1 MSTAATATKKN
12 EKLNGESSP
21 PKPPSSSSLVLSSAD
36 FEAAAQMCEHEWMS
50 HASGMSEVGKAAGV
64 ERRGREGG
72 QGNAEKNRFD
82 ADGETVATA
91 SSPPKPPVVAAAA
104 PSSTLD
110 PVAAGAAAPCGA
122 NGAAPT
128 APRAARQQQF
138 AEQIG
143 ATPIDGRASSP
154 LPSTPSSA
162 SDDDD
167 EGLDLVPEQRGA
179 SFRGRRGGTTSSR
192 LPLTSPAI
200 SDGGGLRDEH
210 VEDPWSDDDESED
223 DGRGGRGD
231 AARGT
236 GGAGTDSNGGLGGT
250 PIAALR
256 RRSRKLGGGR
266 GGGSVVRRALLPPP
280 PSASSPGRET
290 KRLEKKEREKKERDR
305 SLRSPGRH
313 FTVVTTASLPWMT
326 GTSVNPTLRSAYL
339 ARALPRSSVT
349 LLLPWLPASQQP
361 SVFPKGVRFETP
373 AQQEAHVREWIRQ
386 RTGFDPPGL
395 RIAWY
400 HARYCPVM
408 KSIFPFGGEKE
419 RHFFFSLF
427 VSRVSFL
434 SFLLSFRFEG
444 GFFSFVPSLFPPL
457 SLSHLFFSSS
467 SFFFPSFLLLLLLL
481 PLLSPSPSS
490 SFSLD
495 THKKNKTKNDETDLT
510 RLVGGGED
518 GRASSSSSITSSSP
532 PSSFD
537 RRDVA
542 ILEEPEHLTWFH
554 SGPRWTRAFVRAIG
568 VAHTNYG
575 DYVSALRGR
584 AAGAA
589 VAAAN
594 RALVAVHCDA
604 VIRLSDALPAL
615 PRARTAFVHGVARG
629 FISAGRDAAPGR
641 GAYFVGK
648 ALWAKGYSELVALLR
663 PDPVGWRDA
672 ARAAREAGSRLA
684 EEWGPADA
692 GAEDLPPEEGGGR
705 GAAPPSVDA
714 FGSGEDADPVRAAAA
729 ASGAPLTLRPGRDHL
744 DPSLRSYRVFVNPS
758 TTDVVATT
766 SAEAL
771 ALGRWLVCPIH
782 PCNEFFSAFGACLR
796 YGDAAGFRLQL
807 CRALSR
813 PPPRLSAEERAS
825 LTWAAA
831 TRRFL
836 DAVEAPAER
845 QRAQNARRRG
855 IFLSAS
861 TASLAGGSSAAGGS
875 SDGDDDESD
884 DEERRFPPTALRN
897 PSEIAAAAAPPP
909 QSKLSRLNTAARA
922 AAAAAAESAMYRLY
936 GFVMRV
942 EASRRLFGAGAFTR
956 VAPALPCGS
965 VDHALERRRPCH
977 ERAHELQ
984 GYRRSR
990 YVGGRG

>member
-21 PKPPSSSSLVLSSAD
+21 PKPPSSSSLVLTSAD

-162 SDDDD
+162 SDD

-231 AARGT
+231 AARGA

-256 RRSRKLGGGR
+256 RRSRKLGSGC

-290 KRLEKKEREKKERDR
+290 KRLEKKERAR

-419 RHFFFSLF
+419 RHFFSLF
-427 VSRVSFL
+427 
-434 SFLLSFRFEG
+434 SFR
-444 GFFSFVPSLFPPL
+444 GFLFFRSFHLSAPFPL
-457 SLSHLFFSSS
+457 SPLL
-467 SFFFPSFLLLLLLL
+467 LLLLLLL
-481 PLLSPSPSS
+481 PLLSPPPSS
-490 SFSLD
+490 SSSPFSSSFFFFLSG
-495 THKKNKTKNDETDLT
+495 HAQKKQKKNDETDLT

-758 TTDVVATT
+758 TSDVVATT

>member
-1 MSTAATATKKN
+1 
-12 EKLNGESSP
+12 
-21 PKPPSSSSLVLSSAD
+21 
-36 FEAAAQMCEHEWMS
+36 MCEHEWMS

-231 AARGT
+231 AARGS

-280 PSASSPGRET
+280 PRRRPREGRRSAS
-290 KRLEKKEREKKERDR
+290 KKKEREKERDR

-419 RHFFFSLF
+419 RHFFSLFSFRGFLFFRSFSLF

-434 SFLLSFRFEG
+434 SFLLSF
-444 GFFSFVPSLFPPL
+444 PL
-457 SLSHLFFSSS
+457 SPLL
-467 SFFFPSFLLLLLLL
+467 LLLLLLL
-481 PLLSPSPSS
+481 PLLSPPP
-490 SFSLD
+490 
-495 THKKNKTKNDETDLT
+495 
-510 RLVGGGED
+510 
-518 GRASSSSSITSSSP
+518 SSSSSPFSSSFFFFLSGHAQKKQNKKRRNRPDP
-532 PSSFD
+532 PRRRRRRRTSFLLLLHHLLLASFLVRPA
-537 RRDVA
+537 RRRHSRGA
-542 ILEEPEHLTWFH
+542 RAPHLVPLRSQVDPGFRR
-554 SGPRWTRAFVRAIG
+554 GPSASRTPTTG
-568 VAHTNYG
+568 TTC
-575 DYVSALRGR
+575 SALRGR

-692 GAEDLPPEEGGGR
+692 GAEDLPPEEG
-705 GAAPPSVDA
+705 
-714 FGSGEDADPVRAAAA
+714 AAAA
-729 ASGAPLTLRPGRDHL
+729 PRPRASTPSARARTPTPSGR
-744 DPSLRSYRVFVNPS
+744 
-758 TTDVVATT
+758 
-766 SAEAL
+766 
-771 ALGRWLVCPIH
+771 
-782 PCNEFFSAFGACLR
+782 
-796 YGDAAGFRLQL
+796 
-807 CRALSR
+807 R
-813 PPPRLSAEERAS
+813 PPPR
-825 LTWAAA
+825 
-831 TRRFL
+831 
-836 DAVEAPAER
+836 
-845 QRAQNARRRG
+845 ARR
-855 IFLSAS
+855 
-861 TASLAGGSSAAGGS
+861 
-875 SDGDDDESD
+875 
-884 DEERRFPPTALRN
+884 
-897 PSEIAAAAAPPP
+897 
-909 QSKLSRLNTAARA
+909 
-922 AAAAAAESAMYRLY
+922 
-936 GFVMRV
+936 
-942 EASRRLFGAGAFTR
+942 
-956 VAPALPCGS
+956 
-965 VDHALERRRPCH
+965 
-977 ERAHELQ
+977 
-984 GYRRSR
+984 
-990 YVGGRG
+990 